1 MNRKSTMLRGTL
13 GKGMVRFFAIDST
26 DMVIEMKNTH
36 KTSYTA
42 TVALGRMITAG
53 ALMSGI
59 LKNDQD
65 AVTISINGG
74 GPAGTMVCTAFKKG
88 LVKGYMNN
96 GRSEIPP
103 KDDGSFDVGG
113 FVGTNGRISIMRSMG
128 YGQPYTGQCELQTG
142 EIASDL
148 AYYFLKSEQISSLVA
163 LGVSLDKDG
172 NVSKAGGIILQ
183 VMPGCSDDIIE
194 NLEIRSMMMSDISR
208 QLEAMDLKDFIFA
221 LFYDLDI
228 NLTETTHP
236 YYGCDCS
243 EEKIE
248 KVLLSMGEME
258 LQNLADTQENTEITC
273 HFCGK
278 EYSFSSDEIKKLIKT
293 GK

>member
-13 GKGMVRFFAIDST
+13 AKGMVRFFAIDST

-36 KTSYTA
+36 KSSYTA

-53 ALMSGI
+53 ALMGAM
-59 LKNDQD
+59 LKNEKD

-96 GRSEIPP
+96 GHSEIPP

-183 VMPGCSDDIIE
+183 VMPRCSDDIIE

-208 QLEAMDLKDFIFA
+208 QLEAMELKDFIFA
-221 LFYDLDI
+221 LFDDMNI
-228 NLTETTHP
+228 KLTETTHP

-243 EEKIE
+243 VEKIE

-258 LQNLADTQENTEITC
+258 LQNLSDTQENTEITC

-278 EYSFSSDEIKKLIKT
+278 EYSFSSDKIKELIKT